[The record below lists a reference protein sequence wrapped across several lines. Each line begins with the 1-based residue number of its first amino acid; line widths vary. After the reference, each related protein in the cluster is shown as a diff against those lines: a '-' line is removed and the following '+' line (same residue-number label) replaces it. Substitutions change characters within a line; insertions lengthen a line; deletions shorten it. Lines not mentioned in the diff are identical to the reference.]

1 MAATRY
7 MWDDYMGE
15 LRDLACVV
23 SWRVACGT
31 SVCVAPGGWRT
42 GTHDVNLRLSVASTG
57 LSNECFMNSST
68 FD

>member
-7 MWDDYMGE
+7 MYMCMWDDHMGE

-31 SVCVAPGGWRT
+31 SVCVWRAW
-42 GTHDVNLRLSVASTG
+42 RLAH
-57 LSNECFMNSST
+57 MM
-68 FD
+68 

>member
-7 MWDDYMGE
+7 MYMHMRMWDDHMGE

-31 SVCVAPGGWRT
+31 SVCVCGAPGDCGA
-42 GTHDVNLRLSVASTG
+42 H
-57 LSNECFMNSST
+57 MM
-68 FD
+68 